1 MCFCTLLSY
10 EEFEEYFKI
19 LNTKQSIEL
28 GNLQNPFFNP
38 TFEKIKEIK
47 ITAII
52 LDRVKI
58 NNKWYKKGDKIGE
71 AVITDI
77 TTKEIILRYDTLDF
91 KIAFK
96 NNGKINIY

>member
-1 MCFCTLLSY
+1 
-10 EEFEEYFKI
+10 I
-19 LNTKQSIEL
+19 
-28 GNLQNPFFNP
+28 
-38 TFEKIKEIK
+38 
-47 ITAII
+47 AIM

-58 NNKWYKKGDKIGE
+58 DNKWYKKGDKIGE

-96 NNGKINIY
+96 NNDKINIY

>member
-1 MCFCTLLSY
+1 MLSY
-10 EEFEEYFKI
+10 EDFEEYFKI
-19 LNTKQSIEL
+19 LNTKQNVEL

-38 TFEKIKEIK
+38 TFEKIKDIK
-47 ITAII
+47 IIAIM

-58 NNKWYKKGDKIGE
+58 DNKWYKKGDKIEE

-77 TTKEIILRYDTLDF
+77 TTKEIILRYDALDF

-96 NNGKINIY
+96 NNDKINIY

>member
-1 MCFCTLLSY
+1 MLSY
-10 EEFEEYFKI
+10 EDFEEYFKI
-19 LNTKQSIEL
+19 LNTKQNVEL

-38 TFEKIKEIK
+38 TFEKIKDIK
-47 ITAII
+47 IIAIM

-58 NNKWYKKGDKIGE
+58 DNKWYKKGDKIRE

-96 NNGKINIY
+96 NNDKINIY